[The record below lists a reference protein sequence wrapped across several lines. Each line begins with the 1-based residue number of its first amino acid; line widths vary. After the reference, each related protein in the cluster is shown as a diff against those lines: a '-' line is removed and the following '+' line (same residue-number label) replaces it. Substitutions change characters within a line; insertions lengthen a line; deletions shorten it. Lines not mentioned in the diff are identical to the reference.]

1 MKIFIQDIPV
11 NIISVKENLN
21 IALFDLIRD
30 CNKDEVDFDRL
41 KGVVLIQN
49 ADKKKLDNFLV
60 LLKQNKVKKLEEI
73 TFSVDD
79 YKAVIKFFKSK
90 YTIIKAA
97 GGLVVKDDEVLLIYR
112 LKKWD
117 LPKGKLDPGE
127 KSKHGAVREVEEECN
142 IKVALG
148 DKICATWHTYKTNGK
163 RILKKTNWYV
173 MTCVDDSQIKPQ
185 VEEDIEEVK
194 WMSEREAYQALYNSY
209 SSIREVFR
217 RYYNMG
223 NADSK

>member
-11 NIISVKENLN
+11 NIISKNELINTP
-21 IALFDLIRD
+21 LFDTVID
-30 CNKDEVDFDRL
+30 CHNGEPDFHNL
-41 KGVVLIQN
+41 KGVVFIQN

-60 LLKQNKVKKLEEI
+60 LLKQNEFKKLEEI

-79 YKAVIKFFKSK
+79 YENVIKFFKSK

-97 GGLVVKDDEVLLIYR
+97 GGLVLKDGEVLLIYR

-127 KSKHGAVREVEEECN
+127 KSKAGAVREVEEECN
-142 IKVALG
+142 IKVELG
-148 DKICATWHTYKTNGK
+148 KKICTTWHTYKRNGK

-173 MTCVDDSQIKPQ
+173 MFCIDDSEMKPQ
-185 VEEDIEEVK
+185 IEEDIEKLK
-194 WMSEREAYQALYNSY
+194 WMNDREAYQALYNSY

-217 RYYNMG
+217 CYYNM
-223 NADSK
+223 NMD